1 MAITTSLP
9 QPSHLIVTLDSN
21 AMVSDIKKALRLM
34 RGVVS
39 VEMARESISPALR
52 ASIKKARK
60 ESEKGETIVCRTP
73 EEMQRY
79 FDSL

>member
-1 MAITTSLP
+1 
-9 QPSHLIVTLDSN
+9 
-21 AMVSDIKKALRLM
+21 MVSDIKKALRLM